1 MLHSR
6 SARRGGVFLHSA
18 ISTPILL
25 FIPLSNSRN
34 VATNTSKKVYQAF
47 MPIFDTENCW
57 DVEIIRY
64 LIRCTYCCCYQVE
77 TILAEICSSP
87 FSASDNAV
95 SDRDVHTLNYLAH
108 AEIPLVTFSDIVTQ
122 KEAFQRVASPC
133 CSNAET
139 PILLHQRKIK
149 ELTVLFYKVHALHW
163 HEGQSHDD
171 FAVSWHTALR
181 ILLPSG
187 CLPKARFRYTSVRA
201 ASGTTIPAM
210 VLSWQQFRDKILD

>member
-1 MLHSR
+1 MNPPVLTPVVPNAWFQKYSSHILLKFGIDNVWQCFSLVLHSR

-47 MPIFDTENCW
+47 MPIFDTGKCW

-77 TILAEICSSP
+77 TIPSEICSSP

-108 AEIPLVTFSDIVTQ
+108 AEIPLLPS
-122 KEAFQRVASPC
+122 
-133 CSNAET
+133 
-139 PILLHQRKIK
+139 
-149 ELTVLFYKVHALHW
+149 LT
-163 HEGQSHDD
+163 
-171 FAVSWHTALR
+171 
-181 ILLPSG
+181 LLPKRRRSSA
-187 CLPKARFRYTSVRA
+187 LPLHLF
-201 ASGTTIPAM
+201 
-210 VLSWQQFRDKILD
+210 

>member
-1 MLHSR
+1 MHDFRNTAPISWWNLVLTMCDNIFVWCYT
-6 SARRGGVFLHSA
+6 AGAQGGGVFSSTKPSA
-18 ISTPILL
+18 RQYCFSFPWAIVG
-25 FIPLSNSRN
+25 N
-34 VATNTSKKVYQAF
+34 VATNTSRKVYQAF
-47 MPIFDTENCW
+47 MSIFHTEKCW

-77 TILAEICSSP
+77 TILSEICSSP

-108 AEIPLVTFSDIVTQ
+108 AEIPPVTFSDLVTQ
-122 KEAFQRVASPC
+122 KEAFQRVASPP

-181 ILLPSG
+181 ILLPIGIS
-187 CLPKARFRYTSVRA
+187 P
-201 ASGTTIPAM
+201 
-210 VLSWQQFRDKILD
+210 